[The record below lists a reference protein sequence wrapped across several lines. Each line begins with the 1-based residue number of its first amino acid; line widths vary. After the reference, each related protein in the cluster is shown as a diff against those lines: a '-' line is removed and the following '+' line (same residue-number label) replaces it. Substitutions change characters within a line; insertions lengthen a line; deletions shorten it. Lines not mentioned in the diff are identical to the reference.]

1 VSDAGLNVLCSHPFQ
16 RKRCSKDR
24 RQRRRAVG
32 GGLLGSEAA
41 VEVIRLRYRA
51 SVTLH
56 VPGVHDIEIE
66 LAVAVPAQLWGPLTM
81 ILPSLARVPVKPL
94 NGAANESE
102 QPVCVTA
109 TLCPTSEGS
118 QCCVMFQVPATLGHV
133 EPPSPPLEDDEL
145 ELQARR
151 HRSATRERVG
161 CMISSYV
168 GRRAQ
173 GGFLAGA
180 PVAEAAGMQWR
191 ESSLVSKIS
200 PRIGSIRED

>member
-1 VSDAGLNVLCSHPFQ
+1 MIQHSHVNWARWLGRLGNRWIPNRLPLDTNAPTQ
-16 RKRCSKDR
+16 GCQLAIWRLPSK
-24 RQRRRAVG
+24 
-32 GGLLGSEAA
+32 
-41 VEVIRLRYRA
+41 VIRLRYRA

-81 ILPSLARVPVKPL
+81 ILPSLVRVPLKPL

-102 QPVCVTA
+102 QPVWVTA

-118 QCCVMFQVPATLGHV
+118 QCSVMFQVPATLGHV
-133 EPPSPPLEDDEL
+133 EPLSPPLEDDEL

-151 HRSATRERVG
+151 HRSVTRERVG
-161 CMISSYV
+161 CMISSYM

-173 GGFLAGA
+173 GGLLRDSRGV
-180 PVAEAAGMQWR
+180 PNR
-191 ESSLVSKIS
+191 SKA
-200 PRIGSIRED
+200 D